1 MTSHCFDQ
9 GSCGLETRDVDE
21 VCHLTVYFADGVDIE
36 AASRHLREHLAE
48 AGLANT
54 PIRSGAEP
62 ERDWSREWRRFFK
75 PVWASSTIVV
85 HPSWIPVD
93 TADDQIAIVI
103 DPEMAFGTGGH
114 ESTQL
119 CLQAISDLALEGRS
133 CFDLG
138 TGSGILA
145 IAAALLG
152 AAEVL
157 AVDVDAVALENAR
170 QNIEVNLRS
179 REAGARI
186 QVAEGSVEVAA
197 GRRFDLVF
205 ANLEA
210 RLLSPLLS
218 AIRELLCQRGVVLFS
233 GLLQSEREVFEQ
245 DLERAGLVSVRSYTR
260 NDWLCC
266 AARLSRSAEGG

>member
-1 MTSHCFDQ
+1 M
-9 GSCGLETRDVDE
+9 RDVDE
-21 VCHLTVYFADGVDIE
+21 DSCHLTVYFSDGVDID
-36 AASRHLREHLAE
+36 AASRHLREHLAA

-54 PIRSGAEP
+54 AIRSGTEP
-62 ERDWSREWRRFFK
+62 ERDWGREWRRFFK

-85 HPSWIPVD
+85 HPSWIRVD
-93 TADDQIAIVI
+93 TADDQTAIVI

-119 CLQAISDLALEGRS
+119 CLQAISDLAPEGRS

-170 QNIEVNLRS
+170 HNIEVNLRS
-179 REAGARI
+179 RGADARI
-186 QVAEGSVEVAA
+186 RVAEGSVEVAA

-210 RLLSPLLS
+210 RLLTPLLS
-218 AIRELLCQRGVVLFS
+218 AIRELLRQRSVVLFS
-233 GLLQSEREVFEQ
+233 GLLRTEREVFEQ
-245 DLERAGLVSVRSYTR
+245 SLERAGLVSVRSYTR

-266 AARLSRSAEGG
+266 AAQLSRSAEGG